1 MAETTDPGSI
11 NVGEAGVGGHVENDV
26 GRIFQLGSKQ
36 GSLDADAARLE
47 E

>member
-1 MAETTDPGSI
+1 VAEATDPGSI
-11 NVGEAGVGGHVENDV
+11 HVGEAGVGGHVENDFR
-26 GRIFQLGSKQ
+26 RILQLGSKQ